1 MRNIIEKILLPAPKK
16 AKYHIKKM
24 LKLNWLEL
32 KRCDRKPDEAKTT
45 RFLRLNIAR
54 KMLLGY
60 LGLAVLIFLICVF
73 TLSILNR
80 INDINDSVITTDVPL
95 IDTTDRMIDN
105 LLAQELYARRYF
117 ILKSPEILELFRE
130 KSREFDTQ
138 LEKIRVL
145 PNLKEIPVDRVAELH
160 TEYNKLFSQG
170 IQQLRDTA
178 SQSANWNNEEIE
190 KTEEELVGLIKNISH
205 MARQNQM
212 EKTFLTSKIGTDA
225 FRIIGIFCIV
235 GIITSVGV
243 TVLITRSIAV
253 PISRLKLAT
262 KEISEGKYDNI
273 LQVRNHDELGDL
285 ANSFN
290 IMAQRLKCLE
300 EKNLDTSP
308 LTRIPGNIA
317 IENDLK
323 KRLETD
329 ALLAFCLIDMDNFK
343 AFNDKYGYARGS
355 EVIKTTAG
363 IVESCVA
370 EHGEHDDFVGHIGG
384 DDFVL
389 ITHPDRFRRLCNII
403 IKTFDK
409 KIPEFYDSDDLRNGY
424 IISKTRQGQVAT
436 FPIMTISIAV
446 VTNLH
451 KQLTSTIEVGE
462 IAAELK
468 EYAKSISGSVYVVDR
483 RRKNVPEEQNENVVR
498 FPQKASSQ
506 KNI

>member
-1 MRNIIEKILLPAPKK
+1 
-16 AKYHIKKM
+16 
-24 LKLNWLEL
+24 
-32 KRCDRKPDEAKTT
+32 
-45 RFLRLNIAR
+45 
-54 KMLLGY
+54 
-60 LGLAVLIFLICVF
+60 
-73 TLSILNR
+73 
-80 INDINDSVITTDVPL
+80 
-95 IDTTDRMIDN
+95 
-105 LLAQELYARRYF
+105 
-117 ILKSPEILELFRE
+117 
-130 KSREFDTQ
+130 
-138 LEKIRVL
+138 
-145 PNLKEIPVDRVAELH
+145 
-160 TEYNKLFSQG
+160 
-170 IQQLRDTA
+170 
-178 SQSANWNNEEIE
+178 
-190 KTEEELVGLIKNISH
+190 
-205 MARQNQM
+205 
-212 EKTFLTSKIGTDA
+212 
-225 FRIIGIFCIV
+225 
-235 GIITSVGV
+235 
-243 TVLITRSIAV
+243 
-253 PISRLKLAT
+253 
-262 KEISEGKYDNI
+262 
-273 LQVRNHDELGDL
+273 
-285 ANSFN
+285 
-290 IMAQRLKCLE
+290 MAQRLKCLE